1 MSDQS
6 LLLQQQVKDNI
17 EHGRAMQIA
26 AGGSKSFLAQEING
40 ETLSV
45 KQHSGIV
52 KYEPTELVIT
62 ARCGTPLQVIRETLA
77 EQNQM
82 LAFEPP
88 AFSDQ
93 ATIGGCIA
101 AGLSGP
107 RRPFSGAA
115 RDTTLGSKLINGDGE
130 IVHFGGEVMKNVA
143 GYDVSR
149 LLVGSMGTLGIIL
162 EVSLKVLPIAESEV
176 TTSFEINQQT
186 SIERVNQFCSQA
198 IPVTASCFDGKRLY
212 VRLSGTESGVKRA
225 LDTLGGEPVANTDKF
240 WEDIKEHH
248 HPLFDNT
255 KRIWRLSVRPAT
267 PPLEINGDQLIEWRG
282 ALRWLATAE
291 SPENVRDVIN
301 KHGGHATIFR
311 NAIQGD
317 EIFHPLSGKVF
328 ELHRNL
334 KQAMDPHG
342 LFNPGRMYR
351 GL

>member
-6 LLLQQQVKDNI
+6 HLLQQQVKENI
-17 EHGRAMQIA
+17 RRGQVMQII
-26 AGGSKSFLAQEING
+26 AGGSKAFLAQETNG

-52 KYEPTELVIT
+52 QYEPTELVIT
-62 ARCGTPLQVIRETLA
+62 ARCGTPLHEVNSTLA

-88 AFSDQ
+88 AYNDQ

-107 RRPFSGAA
+107 RRPFTGAV
-115 RDTTLGSKLINGDGE
+115 RDTTLGSKLINGEGE
-130 IVHFGGEVMKNVA
+130 IVRFGGEVMKNVA

-149 LLVGSMGTLGIIL
+149 LLVGSMGTLGVIL
-162 EVSLKVLPIAESEV
+162 EASLKVLPIPETEV
-176 TTSFEINQQT
+176 TTSFELDQKT
-186 SIERVNQFCSQA
+186 SIDWINRLCSQA
-198 IPVTASCFDGKRLY
+198 LPITASCFDSKRLY
-212 VRLSGTESGVKRA
+212 IRLSGTESGVKQA
-225 LDTLGGEPVANTDKF
+225 MQTLGGERVADAGKF
-240 WEDIKEHH
+240 WQDITEQR
-248 HPLFDNT
+248 HPFFGST

-267 PPLEINGDQLIEWRG
+267 PPIEIDGEQLIEWRG

-291 SPENVRDVIN
+291 APEIVREITSIHD
-301 KHGGHATIFR
+301 GHATIFK
-311 NAIQGD
+311 NAQQDD
-317 EIFHPLSGKVF
+317 EIFHPLTDKLF